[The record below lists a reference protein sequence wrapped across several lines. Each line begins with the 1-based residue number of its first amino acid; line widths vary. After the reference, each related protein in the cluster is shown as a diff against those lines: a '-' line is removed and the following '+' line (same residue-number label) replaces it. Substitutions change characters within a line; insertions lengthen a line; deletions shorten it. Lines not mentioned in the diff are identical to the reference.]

1 MSEQYTISA
10 VSPQTTDD
18 GDFRIY
24 YLKLN
29 EAQPKEGVQAFEL
42 VQKQTSKPPKAGQTI
57 EVKTFQEGTRDGKPF
72 VKIIKDWDAI
82 KARQASGGGGSSHGG
97 SDERGES
104 IERQVAAKV
113 AGEMAAATPIDGLGP
128 VAMVSNFEGFFDAVI
143 AKIKGTPQAAQNG
156 GGEVPA
162 DMTGLPASAPVSDD
176 SQIKF

>member
-42 VQKQTSKPPKAGQTI
+42 VQKQTSKAPKAGQTI

-82 KARQASGGGGSSHGG
+82 KARQASGGGRQSSQG
-97 SDERGES
+97 SDDRGES

-143 AKIKGTPQAAQNG
+143 AKIKGAPSAPSTN

-162 DMTGLPASAPVSDD
+162 DVSGLPTGPVSDD